1 VTPTLRL
8 ADVLD
13 RLQAL
18 PPDLPTPPVIL
29 APVLVDGASRPV
41 PPIEA
46 PRPAAVLVLLVPGDA
61 GEALVVLTERTDRGG
76 PHGGEVSFPGGAV
89 ESEDANPVAAALRE
103 AAEEIGL
110 DPEAAA
116 VTVLG
121 ELEPVVVAVSGYRI
135 TPVVAA
141 AGRRPSYRPAPAEVA
156 AVFEAPLETFLP
168 GAPIEIVEQTIGE
181 RRIRYGAYPVAGHRV
196 WGATARILGQ
206 LGALVSGG
214 AEDEGRP

>member
-1 VTPTLRL
+1 MAREVRL
-8 ADVLD
+8 ADAVG
-13 RLQAL
+13 RLRL
-18 PPDLPTPPVIL
+18 LPTRLPAPPEIL
-29 APVLVDGASRPV
+29 TPVLVDGAPRPV
-41 PPIEA
+41 PSVGE
-46 PRPAAVLVLLVPGDA
+46 PRPAAVLVLLVPGAA
-61 GEALVVLTERTDRGG
+61 GEARVVLTERTDRGG

-89 ESEDANPVAAALRE
+89 EPADAGPVAAALRE

-110 DPEAAA
+110 DPEAAG

-156 AVFEAPLETFLP
+156 AIFEAPLEAFVP
-168 GAPIEIVEQTIGE
+168 GAPIEIVERDLGE
-181 RRIRYGAYPVAGHRV
+181 RRIRYGAYPVGGRLV

-206 LGALVSGG
+206 LGALVGG
-214 AEDEGRP
+214 EG